1 MQLWSD
7 EIEAMRPEARD
18 AVTTGMEAMRA
29 MIGNRAAIDPNLDKF
44 ERAKQQREM
53 FAVTFVTAAEAV
65 EREIA
70 GVRCRVFTPDRQPA
84 RAVYLHFHGG
94 GMILGAPEMNDTAN
108 AELCRR
114 TGMAVV
120 SVDYRM
126 APEDPYPAGPDD
138 GVAVAAW
145 LLEHGEEEF
154 GTARILIGGESAG
167 GYMAAAVL
175 LRIRDELGAAD
186 RVDGANLVFGVYDW
200 GRPPSQR
207 GTRPSDIEYILDPG
221 GIVFFGDC
229 YLPGLT
235 DDERRAPEISPAFA
249 DLSNLPPALMSV
261 GSADHLLDDTLMLAP
276 RWAAAG
282 NEVELFV
289 APDMPHGFGA
299 YACGITDA
307 WNERTR
313 AWFDDIL
320 DRPARADSS

>member
-1 MQLWSD
+1 MKLWSD
-7 EIEAMRPEARD
+7 EIESMRPEART
-18 AVTTGMEAMRA
+18 AVVSGMEAMRA
-29 MIGNRAAIDPNLDKF
+29 MIGNRGAIDPALDKF
-44 ERAKQQREM
+44 VRAKQQREM
-53 FAVTFVTAAEAV
+53 FALNYVTAPEAV
-65 EREIA
+65 ERDIA
-70 GVRCRVFTPDRQPA
+70 GVRCRVFTPEQQPA

-108 AELCRR
+108 LELCRR

-145 LLEHGEEEF
+145 LLEHAEDEF
-154 GTARILIGGESAG
+154 GSARLLTGGESAG

-186 RVDGANLVFGVYDW
+186 RVDGANLVYGVHDW

-207 GTRPSDIEYILDPG
+207 GIRPSEVADILDPV
-221 GIVFFGDC
+221 GIVFFGEC
-229 YLPGLT
+229 YLPGMT

-249 DLSNLPPALMSV
+249 DLSDLPPALMSV
-261 GSADHLLDDTLMLAP
+261 GSADHLLDDTLILAA

-299 YACGITDA
+299 YPCGITDA
-307 WNERTR
+307 WQARTR

-320 DRPARADSS
+320 SRPARAG

>member
-1 MQLWSD
+1 
-7 EIEAMRPEARD
+7 
-18 AVTTGMEAMRA
+18 
-29 MIGNRAAIDPNLDKF
+29 
-44 ERAKQQREM
+44 
-53 FAVTFVTAAEAV
+53 
-65 EREIA
+65 
-70 GVRCRVFTPDRQPA
+70 
-84 RAVYLHFHGG
+84 
-94 GMILGAPEMNDTAN
+94 MILGAPDMSDTAN
-108 AELCRR
+108 LELCRE

-145 LLEHGEEEF
+145 LLEHGEDEF
-154 GTARILIGGESAG
+154 GSARLLTGGESAG

-186 RVDGANLVFGVYDW
+186 RVDGANLVYGVHDW

-207 GTRPSDIEYILDPG
+207 GIRTSEVADILDPA

-229 YLPGLT
+229 YLPGMT

-261 GSADHLLDDTLMLAP
+261 GTADHLLDDTLILAA

-289 APDMPHGFGA
+289 APDLPHGFGA

-307 WNERTR
+307 WNERPR

-320 DRPARADSS
+320 GRPARAS